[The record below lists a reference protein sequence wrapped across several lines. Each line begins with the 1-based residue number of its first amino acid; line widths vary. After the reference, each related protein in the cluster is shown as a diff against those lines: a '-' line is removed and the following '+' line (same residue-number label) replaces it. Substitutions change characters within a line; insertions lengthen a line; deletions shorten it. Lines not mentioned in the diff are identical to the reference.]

1 MVTLDKVFKIE
12 GVEVR
17 EIGDYSLFT
26 LYQTLDETIIYIV
39 DENDSVVGSIGA
51 SYDEDVKIDF
61 REVRWNWKLK
71 VFIDSVF
78 VYFSHRE

>member
-1 MVTLDKVFKIE
+1 MATLDKVFKIQ

-39 DENDSVVGSIGA
+39 DENDGVVGSIGA
-51 SYDEDVKIDF
+51 SYDEDTKIDF
-61 REVRWNWKLK
+61 REER
-71 VFIDSVF
+71 
-78 VYFSHRE
+78 

>member
-1 MVTLDKVFKIE
+1 MVTLDKVFNIE

-39 DENDSVVGSIGA
+39 DWDDGVVGSIGA
-51 SYDEDVKIDF
+51 TFEEDIKIDF
-61 REVRWNWKLK
+61 RETR
-71 VFIDSVF
+71 
-78 VYFSHRE
+78 

>member
-1 MVTLDKVFKIE
+1 MVTLDKVFQIH

-39 DENDSVVGSIGA
+39 GGNDGVVGAIGA

-61 REVRWNWKLK
+61 RETR
-71 VFIDSVF
+71 
-78 VYFSHRE
+78 

>member
-1 MVTLDKVFKIE
+1 MAILDKVFKIE

-39 DENDSVVGSIGA
+39 DENDGVVGSIGA

-61 REVRWNWKLK
+61 REV
-71 VFIDSVF
+71 I
-78 VYFSHRE
+78 

>member
-1 MVTLDKVFKIE
+1 MVTLDKVFKIQ

-39 DENDSVVGSIGA
+39 DENDGVVGSIGA
-51 SYDEDVKIDF
+51 TFEEDTKIDF
-61 REVRWNWKLK
+61 REVR
-71 VFIDSVF
+71 
-78 VYFSHRE
+78 

>member
-1 MVTLDKVFKIE
+1 MATLDKVFKIE

-39 DENDSVVGSIGA
+39 DENDGVVGSIGA

-61 REVRWNWKLK
+61 REVR
-71 VFIDSVF
+71 
-78 VYFSHRE
+78 

>member
-1 MVTLDKVFKIE
+1 MVILDKVFKIE

-17 EIGDYSLFT
+17 KIEDYSIFT

-39 DENDSVVGSIGA
+39 DGNDNVVGSIGA

-61 REVRWNWKLK
+61 REVR
-71 VFIDSVF
+71 
-78 VYFSHRE
+78 

>member
-1 MVTLDKVFKIE
+1 MAILDKVFKIQ

-39 DENDSVVGSIGA
+39 DENDGIVGSIGA

-61 REVRWNWKLK
+61 RETR
-71 VFIDSVF
+71 
-78 VYFSHRE
+78 

>member
-1 MVTLDKVFKIE
+1 MVTLDKVFKIH

-39 DENDSVVGSIGA
+39 DENDGVVGSIGA
-51 SYDEDVKIDF
+51 SYNEDVKIDF
-61 REVRWNWKLK
+61 REAR
-71 VFIDSVF
+71 
-78 VYFSHRE
+78 

>member
-1 MVTLDKVFKIE
+1 MKSMKEIYLAGGCFWGTEHFLKQIE

-39 DENDSVVGSIGA
+39 DGNDGVVGSIGA

-61 REVRWNWKLK
+61 REVR
-71 VFIDSVF
+71 
-78 VYFSHRE
+78 

>member
-1 MVTLDKVFKIE
+1 MATLDKVYKIQ

-39 DENDSVVGSIGA
+39 DENNGVVGSIGA

-61 REVRWNWKLK
+61 RETR
-71 VFIDSVF
+71 
-78 VYFSHRE
+78 

>member
-26 LYQTLDETIIYIV
+26 LYQNLDETIIYIV
-39 DENDSVVGSIGA
+39 DENDGVVGSIGA
-51 SYDEDVKIDF
+51 SYAEDVKIDF
-61 REVRWNWKLK
+61 REVR
-71 VFIDSVF
+71 
-78 VYFSHRE
+78 

>member
-1 MVTLDKVFKIE
+1 MAILDKVFKIQ

-17 EIGDYSLFT
+17 EIGEYSLFT

-39 DENDSVVGSIGA
+39 DENDGVVGSIGA

-61 REVRWNWKLK
+61 REER
-71 VFIDSVF
+71 
-78 VYFSHRE
+78 